1 MRLLEGGEWQRSTSH
16 VLSFSTSVLLFR
28 GFAMQ
33 ISSPFGHWCFVR
45 KEKWSCF
52 VDQLSVVPYLFCF
65 SPLFLSRRFLLLFF
79 STTLNWAAKKKRKK
93 GVEKINR
100 EAQSDPV
107 VSMRFSLKHLR
118 KSIWVAE
125 EWDQTVPSHFWSCQF
140 KVPIEQRGE
149 GGGAVVGSYRHLALT
164 FCLRSCPLKVGLF
177 SLSHSEAQCRATVWL
192 TTNPLWYLY

>member
-1 MRLLEGGEWQRSTSH
+1 MFCQKRKVELFCGSAFCSAVSFLFLPP
-16 VLSFSTSVLLFR
+16 LSFT
-28 GFAMQ
+28 Q
-33 ISSPFGHWCFVR
+33 ISSFF
-45 KEKWSCF
+45 F
-52 VDQLSVVPYLFCF
+52 
-65 SPLFLSRRFLLLFF
+65 FF

-93 GVEKINR
+93 GAEKINR

>member
-1 MRLLEGGEWQRSTSH
+1 
-16 VLSFSTSVLLFR
+16 
-28 GFAMQ
+28 MQ
-33 ISSPFGHWCFVR
+33 ISSPFGYWCFVR

-52 VDQLSVVPYLFCF
+52 VDQLSVVSYRFF
-65 SPLFLSRRFLLLFF
+65 SPPSFFHADFFLNFFFLPWTGLPRKRE
-79 STTLNWAAKKKRKK
+79 KK
-93 GVEKINR
+93 EWKINR

-140 KVPIEQRGE
+140 KVPIEQRGR